1 MTVGRGTA
9 SRPIYLEIRFE
20 DSQLVLSSF
29 TGTHSL
35 PVELEFQPTEGLG
48 WDCAFVVV
56 EGGDPELLLGALE
69 SDPSVA
75 DTAYLGSIGD
85 ESRFR
90 VTFGSGV
97 PLVPPST
104 TEMGVRVI
112 SARHEDGSWHVEM
125 HLPAHSTLHRVQEHY
140 HDHDIT
146 FRVKRLHVAR
156 ETDVGAESALLPSHR
171 EVLVV
176 AYRNGY
182 FNVPRKI
189 SQGELAT
196 RLGIS
201 KSGVSQRIRRAV
213 GRLVRA
219 TLSP

>member
-20 DSQLVLSSF
+20 DPQLVLSSF
-29 TGTHSL
+29 TATHSA

-56 EGGDPELLLGALE
+56 EGSNPEALLDALK
-69 SDPSVA
+69 SDPTVTDA
-75 DTAYLGSIGD
+75 AYLGSIGD
-85 ESRFR
+85 DNRYR
-90 VTFGSGV
+90 VHFESGV

-112 SARHEDGSWHVEM
+112 SVQHEDGAWNVQM
-125 HLPAHSTLHRVQEHY
+125 HLPAHSTLHRVQSHY

-156 ETDVGAESALLPSHR
+156 DTDVGAETMLLPGHR
-171 EVLVV
+171 EVLLV

-189 SQGELAT
+189 SQGELAK

-213 GRLVRA
+213 GRLVKA